1 MAKKKPLLGHG
12 PGAQALRKELDD
24 ARRHHAQILE
34 SQVSNS
40 DTSAVPR
47 ASLEDLAAP
56 DAPNPSRLG
65 VMNNAFADIT
75 SAIAALGDLD
85 DLVKYGA
92 ETQRPE
98 VEAAKFGNV
107 AALMSNG
114 SEELTLLAQRIRQL
128 TNSIHSNLF

>member
-1 MAKKKPLLGHG
+1 MEKKKLPKIGDTWRTNEEKLAPLEQEQCDFGEE
-12 PGAQALRKELDD
+12 PF
-24 ARRHHAQILE
+24 
-34 SQVSNS
+34 
-40 DTSAVPR
+40 TS
-47 ASLEDLAAP
+47 
-56 DAPNPSRLG
+56 PNPSRLD

-75 SAIAALGDLD
+75 SAIAILGDLD

-92 ETQRPE
+92 ETQRYE

>member
-24 ARRHHAQILE
+24 ACRHHAQVLE
-34 SQVSNS
+34 SQVFNS
-40 DTSAVPR
+40 DTAAVPR
-47 ASLEDLAAP
+47 AKLEDWAAP
-56 DAPNPSRLG
+56 EAQSRLD

-75 SAIAALGDLD
+75 SAIAILGDLD

-107 AALMSNG
+107 AALMSGG

>member
-1 MAKKKPLLGHG
+1 MAKKKLPKIGDTWRTNEEKLAPLEQEQCDFGE
-12 PGAQALRKELDD
+12 ELF
-24 ARRHHAQILE
+24 
-34 SQVSNS
+34 
-40 DTSAVPR
+40 TSP
-47 ASLEDLAAP
+47 AP
-56 DAPNPSRLG
+56 VAPNPSRLD
-65 VMNNAFADIT
+65 VMNNAFAEIT

-128 TNSIHSNLF
+128 TYSIHSNLF

>member
-1 MAKKKPLLGHG
+1 MAKKKPSKLGDTWRTNEEKLVPVEQEQCDFG
-12 PGAQALRKELDD
+12 EELF
-24 ARRHHAQILE
+24 
-34 SQVSNS
+34 
-40 DTSAVPR
+40 TSPT
-47 ASLEDLAAP
+47 P

-75 SAIAALGDLD
+75 SAIAELGDLD

-98 VEAAKFGNV
+98 VEAARFGNV
-107 AALMSNG
+107 AALMSGG